1 MKRKQAVSLTGQ
13 PEQFGT
19 RWNNGT
25 QPKVFRY
32 ELTKF
37 AERDLQ
43 SIADYTIEKFG
54 VNQAWRYRD
63 SLFRTFESLTE
74 HPEMGRDYSHVKEG
88 CRRQEHESH
97 LIYYKIT
104 DSGIL
109 VLRLPHQ
116 SQDPTSYL

>member
-1 MKRKQAVSLTGQ
+1 VT
-13 PEQFGT
+13 
-19 RWNNGT
+19 
-25 QPKVFRY
+25 RY

-43 SIADYTIEKFG
+43 SIADYTIEKLG
-54 VNQAWRYRD
+54 VNQARRYRD

-74 HPEMGRDYSHVKEG
+74 HPEMGRDYSNVKEG
-88 CRRQEHESH
+88 CRRHEHESH
-97 LIYYKIT
+97 VIYYKIT

-109 VLRLPHQ
+109 VLRLLYR

>member
-1 MKRKQAVSLTGQ
+1 MTK
-13 PEQFGT
+13 
-19 RWNNGT
+19 
-25 QPKVFRY
+25 Y
-32 ELTKF
+32 ELTNS

-54 VNQAWRYRD
+54 VKQARRYRD
-63 SLFRTFESLTE
+63 SLFRTFESLTD

-88 CRRQEHESH
+88 CRRHEHESH
-97 LIYYKIT
+97 VIYYKVA

-109 VLRLPHQ
+109 VLRLLHQ